1 MMAQAD
7 SSRYQQAVGLAE
19 TGKYQEALA
28 RIEEYLRV
36 SPNDVEALN
45 DAGAILHC
53 LGRSDEA
60 IEHLVRARNLQPN
73 SAEIVWNLVEAYL
86 GAGRADQI
94 GQLYNDME
102 RMGILNA
109 DVLNRTANLFLDQSN
124 KVDALEMLLR
134 SLKLAP
140 NQDVLEPVLEVIRSK
155 RPKIAF
161 FCAANAE
168 NRSLADI
175 CAFAQE
181 RFRVQHFQGQSV
193 DQMYEFMKTSDI
205 CWFEGCSDIASE
217 ASKLPKI
224 TRNIVKLQGP
234 ELQHGWPRQVQWE
247 NIDILITS
255 DNSQFEEILLEQVPD
270 IKTRTRLVTI
280 PEGVDLDKFEFVGR
294 QRGKNLACIGH
305 LNMQEN
311 PMFLLQCMQKL
322 HYIDPEYRLFF
333 AGAFQNQMLQRYIMH
348 IIQALE
354 LSDVVLFDGWQEDV
368 NCWLQDKHFVVS
380 AGIGQSQDV
389 GLLQGMACGLKPVI
403 HNFPGAIEMF
413 PSDLLFDISEQFC
426 ERVLADRYEPQS
438 YRRFVEQRY
447 PLKNQLEEINA
458 IFIQLEREIDIQ
470 QPKSPANIG
479 LEDRPDGKAT
489 LPNEFRSLE
498 FDDNKVS

>member
-7 SSRYQQAVGLAE
+7 SSRYQEAVGLAE
-19 TGKYQEALA
+19 TSKYQEALV

-60 IEHLVRARNLQPN
+60 IEHLVRARKLQPD
-73 SAEIVWNLVEAYL
+73 SAEIVWNLAEAYL

-109 DVLNRTANLFLDQSN
+109 DVLNRTANLFLNQSN
-124 KVDALEMLLR
+124 KADALEMLLR
-134 SLKLAP
+134 SLKLSP
-140 NQDVLEPVLEVIRSK
+140 DQQVLEPMLEVIRSK
-155 RPKIAF
+155 RPKIGF
-161 FCAANAE
+161 FRAANAE
-168 NRSLADI
+168 NRSLTDI

-181 RFRVQHFQGQSV
+181 RFSVQHFQGQSV

-224 TRNIVKLQGP
+224 TKNIVKLHGP
-234 ELQHGWPRQVQWE
+234 ELQDGWPRQVQWE
-247 NIDILITS
+247 NIDILITIG
-255 DNSQFEEILLEQVPD
+255 NSQFEEILLEQVPD

-280 PEGVDLDKFEFVGR
+280 PKGVDLEKFKFVGR
-294 QRGKNLACIGH
+294 KRGKNLACIGH
-305 LNMQEN
+305 LNMQKN

-333 AGAFQNQMLQRYIMH
+333 AGAFQSPMLQRYIMH
-348 IIQALE
+348 IVQALE
-354 LSDVVLFDGWQEDV
+354 LSNIVLFDGWQEDV
-368 NCWLQDKHFVVS
+368 NCWLQDKHFVAS
-380 AGIGQSQDV
+380 AGIGQSQEM

-403 HNFPGAIEMF
+403 HNFPGASEMF
-413 PSDLLFDISEQFC
+413 PPDLLFNISEQFC
-426 ERVLADRYEPQS
+426 ERILADRYEPES
-438 YRRFVEQRY
+438 YRRFAEERY
-447 PLKNQLEEINA
+447 PLRNQLEKING
-458 IFIQLEREIDIQ
+458 IFIQFEREIDTRQ
-470 QPKSPANIG
+470 AKSPSSIE
-479 LEDRPDGKAT
+479 LENRPVENAT
-489 LPNEFRSLE
+489 LPNEFHSLE
-498 FDDNKVS
+498 FNNNRIS